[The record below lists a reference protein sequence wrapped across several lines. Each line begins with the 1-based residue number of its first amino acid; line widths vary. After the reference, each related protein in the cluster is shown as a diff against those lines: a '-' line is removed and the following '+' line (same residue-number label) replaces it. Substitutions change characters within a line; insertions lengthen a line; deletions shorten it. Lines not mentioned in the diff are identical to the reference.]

1 MAILRDLIKVQ
12 RKILK
17 YLYQHFCCRAFLVLV
32 TSQDFSKLLA
42 KGMSQG
48 SVSFAHWI
56 VVGYSCSYGRNNLVL
71 ITGLSEISLSVLG
84 LFTSSVF
91 QLPLYKMGR
100 SIIVLS
106 YLVSVS
112 FFTAVLHVTP
122 VIHITTSEWGLNER
136 WEHIRKFSNTILRGK
151 IKFKILNCM

>member
-1 MAILRDLIKVQ
+1 MAVLRDLIKVQ

-17 YLYQHFCCRAFLVLV
+17 HLYQHFCCRAFLVLV

-48 SVSFAHWI
+48 SVSI

-91 QLPLYKMGR
+91 QLPLYKMRR

-112 FFTAVLHVTP
+112 FFTTVLHGTP

-136 WEHIRKFSNTILRGK
+136 WEHIRKRSNTILRGK